1 MNLKQID
8 TFHKTKAGF
17 AVFGIAE
24 LVLLYVFGSL
34 ALDSGSL
41 LQWVLTLLLLI
52 GVLQNFGRLLWSI
65 IHDRR

>member
-1 MNLKQID
+1 MNVKQLD
-8 TFHKTKAGF
+8 TFHKTKTGL
-17 AVFGIAE
+17 AVFGILE

-41 LQWVLTLLLLI
+41 LQWAVTLLLLI

-65 IHDRR
+65 VHDRR